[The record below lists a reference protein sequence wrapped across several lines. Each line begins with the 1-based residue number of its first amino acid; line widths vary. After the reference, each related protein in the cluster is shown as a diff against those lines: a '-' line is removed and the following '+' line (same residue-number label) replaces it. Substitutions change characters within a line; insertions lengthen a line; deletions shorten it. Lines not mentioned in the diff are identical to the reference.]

1 MEYSPESEHNEKDKQ
16 QDTDIG
22 MVAEQ
27 PVVKRECHEPEEDS
41 NADSIISLDDTDTDQ
56 GKSESVVTET
66 ETGVPSMPVFQPNP
80 PFGFRAI
87 HPYFGPQ

>member
-27 PVVKRECHEPEEDS
+27 PVAKRECHEPEEDS
-41 NADSIISLDDTDTDQ
+41 NADRDL
-56 GKSESVVTET
+56 VL
-66 ETGVPSMPVFQPNP
+66 F
-80 PFGFRAI
+80 
-87 HPYFGPQ
+87 H